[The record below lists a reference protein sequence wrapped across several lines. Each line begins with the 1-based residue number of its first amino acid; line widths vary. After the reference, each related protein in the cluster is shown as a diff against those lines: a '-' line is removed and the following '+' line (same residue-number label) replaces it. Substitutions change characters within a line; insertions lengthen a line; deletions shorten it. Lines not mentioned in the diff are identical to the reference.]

1 MNRHKDTEPKLVF
14 TGQSWEAEL
23 LKNILEKEGISAYL
37 NNEAT
42 GNMFPFL
49 TTPGMGAVKLVVT
62 KEDYEKAMELV
73 REFEEGRF
81 E

>member
-1 MNRHKDTEPKLVF
+1 MNAHKDTEPKLVF
-14 TGQSWEAEL
+14 TGQSWEAEM
-23 LKNILEKEGISAYL
+23 LKNILEKEGISAYI

-49 TTPGMGAVKLVVT
+49 TTPGMGAVKLIVAKENYDRAKEVV
-62 KEDYEKAMELV
+62 K
-73 REFEEGRF
+73 EFEKDRF

>member
-1 MNRHKDTEPKLVF
+1 MDKHKDTEPRLVF
-14 TGQSWEAEL
+14 TGQSWEAEM
-23 LKNILEKEGISAYL
+23 LKNILEKEGISSYI

-49 TTPGMGAVKLVVT
+49 TTPGMGAVKLIVA
-62 KEDYEKAMELV
+62 KEDYDRAKELAKDFEKD
-73 REFEEGRF
+73 RF